1 MTPAEL
7 KRLYHIIKVQLEYG
21 LDELLPDHQLT
32 KAPLLMRKSLFWIK
46 NQHPE
51 KPLGERLRL
60 ALQELGPV
68 WIKFG
73 QMMSTAPRLISSA
86 YRRSTGA
93 VARPSCPV

>member
-46 NQHPE
+46 NQHQ
-51 KPLGERLRL
+51 KNRL
-60 ALQELGPV
+60 ANAYVLRCKSLALCG
-68 WIKFG
+68 
-73 QMMSTAPRLISSA
+73 LSSA
-86 YRRSTGA
+86 R
-93 VARPSCPV
+93 